1 METVTVTVQGNTSMV
16 DVFWEELT
24 SGLPDARQLV
34 HVLIRL
40 IAASLLGAVVGMERE
55 RARKPAGVRTH
66 VLVSLGTAVLV
77 LACSGVGMDLEGVSR
92 VIQGIATGIGFVG
105 AGSILKLSE
114 ERDIQ
119 GLTTAAGIWMTA
131 AIGVA
136 VGLGSLGVAL
146 LSTLMTLIILA
157 LAAPL
162 ETVRGKRRAAKS
174 EDKEPGSRRAET

>member
-1 METVTVTVQGNTSMV
+1 M
-16 DVFWEELT
+16 DIFWEELT

-40 IAASLLGAVVGMERE
+40 IAATLLGAAVGFQRE
-55 RARKPAGVRTH
+55 RAGKPAGLRTH
-66 VLVSLGTAVLV
+66 ILVTLGTAVFV
-77 LACSGVGMDLEGVSR
+77 LACSGVGMSLDGLSR
-92 VIQGIATGIGFVG
+92 VIQGIVTGIGFIG

-136 VGLGSLGVAL
+136 VGLGSLGVAV
-146 LSTLMTLIILA
+146 LSTVFTLIILT
-157 LAAPL
+157 LAGL
-162 ETVRGKRRAAKS
+162 YEFRTEEKRAANIKGK
-174 EDKEPGSRRAET
+174 DGD

>member
-1 METVTVTVQGNTSMV
+1 MLE
-16 DVFWEELT
+16 VFWEELT
-24 SGLPDARQLV
+24 SGLPDVRQLV
-34 HVLIRL
+34 HVIIRL
-40 IAASLLGAVVGMERE
+40 LAATLLGAVVGLERE
-55 RARKPAGVRTH
+55 RAGKPAGVRTH
-66 VLVSLGTAVLV
+66 MLVSLGTAVLV

-157 LAAPL
+157 LATPL
-162 ETVRGKRRAAKS
+162 EIGVGKRRAAKGDHN
-174 EDKEPGSRRAET
+174 EAAGRHPEP